1 LASPVTGSAITWPTT
16 YAIPPYDANG
26 QSTETTRIFIQDY
39 MTTATFKIGAE
50 SLKNAFTT
58 VPDLRASQTSLGLS
72 VDLKW
77 LPGLEFEYVL
87 GTE

>member
-1 LASPVTGSAITWPTT
+1 M
-16 YAIPPYDANG
+16 
-26 QSTETTRIFIQDY
+26 TTRVFIQDY

-72 VDLKW
+72 VDLNW
-77 LPGLEFEYVL
+77 RQGLSFETEL
-87 GTE
+87 GQ